1 MGEDPKKAFIRLFHE
16 TARYHHRARVF
27 EDLITCASISIENAW
42 RKDDDLE
49 KEYLEV
55 VARYEREDVERFAKL
70 FGLITLGIDL
80 KCDFLGGLFMELDL
94 GSDQIGQFF
103 SPYSVARLMAEMT
116 MHDVERHFETH
127 EILTLDEPA
136 AGAGGMVIAIADVL
150 KEKGINPQ
158 QKLWVRCT
166 DVSPVAAR
174 LCYLQI
180 SLLGLPGLVVMGNT
194 LTLETR
200 RMMFT
205 PMHHWGMWNAKL
217 QRREMGNTATKPQ
230 DSLLEQQTIVRPPAS
245 NPVPAMPGQL
255 SIFDVVAPERA
266 GTG

>member
-42 RKDDDLE
+42 LKDDDLE

-55 VARYEREDVERFAKL
+55 IGRYEREDVERFPKL
-70 FGLITLGIDL
+70 FGLITQGIDL

-116 MHDVERHFETH
+116 MYDVERHFETH

-217 QRREMGNTATKPQ
+217 QRREMGNTATEPQ
-230 DSLLEQQTIVRPPAS
+230 ASLQQQTIVRPPATK
-245 NPVPAMPGQL
+245 PVPAMPGQL